1 MSISIFGQSLVDEGL
16 AASYFVSLSTG
27 LFLPGQVI
35 TFNLRTIAGTAIERQ
50 DYLPIS
56 PNDIRATKA
65 DILVSAASL
74 GDSILVR
81 LENRGSEPLEPGSL
95 IGFTVLTLADRLI
108 EPTEIF
114 TVEIADANIGIDN
127 SQVTT
132 GIIDAPIVI
141 RENID
146 PSRWNEINGDFL
158 FLGGISGGSLPG
170 REILVE
176 TGDNSNFARFTDAI
190 AFATLDLGEGDN
202 ELSVFF
208 GDSRD
213 DILNFLQFGHGAYFA
228 TIRAGDGD
236 NVINIQSAQNFFSVR
251 SSPQDSPGYN
261 LPDYYQSTVEVGNG
275 NNYVYAFLPFQS
287 TFKAGAG
294 IDYLFFYGRFSDW
307 SYDVVDDTD
316 SGTLD
321 ITLSDAAQDYSVWTV
336 GENVSSTARNNRV
349 QGFEFIQFNDIL
361 LKVREAVAIAGPA
374 RVDEGSAAVYAISL
388 AGDGL
393 RAQESVTFDL
403 QVASLSATPGLDYT
417 ELAASFLRGAGNA
430 VKLDVIAFDPVAQ
443 TLRAVV
449 TANRDLARDTV
460 IANLSIPTANDA
472 VVEGPEQFS
481 VTLSGFVDPVAIVTT
496 IVDND
501 VAAITLSGPASVA
514 EGATTTPYSV
524 SLSSVGLGVGQSVTF
539 TLDTASGSAT
549 EGIDFSALGAED
561 LVAAAGVT
569 LTTSTGAGGVIT
581 ITATNRSVIDLGI
594 GVELL
599 NFTIRTTQ
607 DQVVEGDETYR
618 VMLGS
623 STAEVVNGSIETI
636 VNDDDAA
643 AIALS
648 GPGIVEEGL
657 TTTPYVVSLSG
668 VALAAGQSITFT
680 LDTSTGSA
688 IEGGDFRALTADD
701 LRAGRGVTLS
711 QVTTNRDGLLTVTAQ
726 NTSGSELSNNAQLL
740 RFRIAT
746 IDDNVVRSVAEPFRA
761 PTSAA
766 PISDGVYKVGVDI
779 EPGVYRGELTA
790 SAGDFAFWQISSDPN
805 GADIIS
811 NALPTGPFFV
821 SVEQDQFLEI
831 RRARLSF
838 FEPPPSGV
846 AGSSLSRQLT
856 VSIAS
861 QDANVTASSV
871 GTVIDDNDVAILA
884 LSGPSSVREGR
895 TTRPYT
901 VSLGDVALADGV
913 EVPLEIRLRSLS
925 ATLGED
931 FRPLSSQ
938 SVTAASGV
946 TLSGFEPSTDGTL
959 KLRLTNSS
967 GSLIEAG
974 SRLLRF
980 SVDTIPDNLV
990 EGDERFRVALAS
1002 ESANILKGSKSVR
1015 TTIRDSVVSA
1025 EDGGSNVF
1033 VLAEGVRRPRVVRGT
1048 NRADVITGNEFN
1060 NVLYGRKGADL
1071 LTGGGGQDVFQ
1082 FRLRDGLDQGDVIT
1096 DFTPRNDRIQLRDV
1110 PKNSLAASLYNGKK
1124 TLSASNVNRAFEQ
1137 ILDPSRAER
1146 SSAVFVYSS
1155 LTGDLFYNAN
1165 GSARGFGADGGVIAT
1180 LPVLLDFNARDVIL
1194 SYSS

>member
-1 MSISIFGQSLVDEGL
+1 VTLSGVSTGAGGVITVTATNTSGSDLATNAALLSFSIATTADVVVEANETFT
-16 AASYFVSLSTG
+16 VSLGSSTAAVATG
-27 LFLPGQVI
+27 TVTTTI
-35 TFNLRTIAGTAIERQ
+35 TDNDAAAIT
-50 DYLPIS
+50 LSGP
-56 PNDIRATKA
+56 ATVA
-65 DILVSAASL
+65 EGATTTPYTV
-74 GDSILVR
+74 
-81 LENRGSEPLEPGSL
+81 SL
-95 IGFTVLTLADRLI
+95 IGVGLGVGQSVTFTLDTASGSATEGIDFAALVEGSLDAAAGVTLSGVSTGAGGVITVTATNTSGSDLATNAALLSFSIATTADVVVEANETFTVSLGSSTA
-108 EPTEIF
+108 
-114 TVEIADANIGIDN
+114 A
-127 SQVTT
+127 VTT
-132 GIIDAPIVI
+132 GTVTTTITDVNPLRNEGAIITAALNAQEWSLLGGDTRTFGGIASLSADRQFTV
-141 RENID
+141 
-146 PSRWNEINGDFL
+146 STGNGDSRVFL
-158 FLGGISGGSLPG
+158 
-170 REILVE
+170 
-176 TGDNSNFARFTDAI
+176 TDAI
-190 AFATLDLGEGDN
+190 AYATLNAGNGDN
-202 ELSVFF
+202 DISILVEP
-208 GDSRD
+208 GRD
-213 DILNFLQFGHGAYFA
+213 DIQSYVQFGHGAYFA
-228 TIRAGDGD
+228 SIIAGDGND
-236 NVINIQSAQNFFSVR
+236 VVNIQSADNVAFVR
-251 SSPQDSPGYN
+251 DNPQSPPGYE
-261 LPDYYQSTVEVGNG
+261 LSDYYQSIVDVGAG
-275 NNYVYAFLPFQS
+275 NDYVYAFLPFQS
-287 TFKAGAG
+287 QFFGGDGVDT
-294 IDYLFFYGRFSDW
+294 IFFYGRFSDW
-307 SYDVVDDTD
+307 SYEVVDATR
-316 SGTLD
+316 SGSLD
-321 ITLSDAAQDYSVWTV
+321 ITLSDNAQDYSVWTV
-336 GENVSSTARNNRV
+336 GENISSTARNNRV
-349 QGFEFIQFNDIL
+349 QGFELIQFNDIL
-361 LKVREAVAIAGPA
+361 LKVREAIAISGPA
-374 RVDEGSAAVYAISL
+374 NVDEGSAAVYAISL

-403 QVASLSATPGLDYT
+403 QVASLGATAGLDYEALT
-417 ELAASFLRGAGNA
+417 EERISSLLRSASTG
-430 VKLDVIAFDPVAQ
+430 VSLDVISLDPVFQ
-443 TLRAVV
+443 VVRAVV
-449 TANRDLARDTV
+449 TANRDLATGSV
-460 IANLSIPTANDA
+460 IANFSVPTLTDSLLEDA
-472 VVEGPEQFS
+472 ERFS
-481 VTLSGFVDPVAIVTT
+481 VTLSGFIDPVTVVTE
-496 IVDND
+496 INE
-501 VAAITLSGPASVA
+501 AP
-514 EGATTTPYSV
+514 
-524 SLSSVGLGVGQSVTF
+524 
-539 TLDTASGSAT
+539 
-549 EGIDFSALGAED
+549 
-561 LVAAAGVT
+561 
-569 LTTSTGAGGVIT
+569 
-581 ITATNRSVIDLGI
+581 
-594 GVELL
+594 
-599 NFTIRTTQ
+599 
-607 DQVVEGDETYR
+607 
-618 VMLGS
+618 
-623 STAEVVNGSIETI
+623 
-636 VNDDDAA
+636 

-648 GPGIVEEGL
+648 GPGIVEEGS

-668 VALAAGQSITFT
+668 VPLAAGQRLTFT
-680 LDTSTGSA
+680 LDTSTGPA
-688 IEGGDFRALTADD
+688 IAGVDFRALTADD

-711 QVTTNRDGLLTVTAQ
+711 QVRTNRDGTLTVTAQ
-726 NTSGSELSNNAQLL
+726 NTSGSELLGDARLI

-746 IDDNVVRSVAEPFRA
+746 IDDNIVQSDAEPLRA
-761 PTSAA
+761 PTSSA
-766 PISDGVYKVGVDI
+766 PVSDGVYKVGVDI

-838 FEPPPSGV
+838 FEPLPSGV